1 MTDSGIQAAIS
12 GSFTVANAGL
22 DTLTTPDKVKRKTM
36 REPKWRQVGDDPDY
50 RFSLANERTF
60 LAWIR
65 TALAL
70 LAGGA
75 LLEQFST
82 KLGPHAIVVVLA
94 VTLGALAAVLSALA
108 YFRWR
113 ANEIAMRHGK
123 RLPGTFAISL
133 IAAGVLLVAATIT
146 VLVMIF

>member
-1 MTDSGIQAAIS
+1 
-12 GSFTVANAGL
+12 
-22 DTLTTPDKVKRKTM
+22 M
-36 REPKWRQVGDDPDY
+36 REPKGLQSGEDPDY

-70 LAGGA
+70 LAGGV

-82 KLGPHAIVVVLA
+82 TLGPHVVVVVLA
-94 VTLGALAAVLSALA
+94 VGLGLLAAILSALA

-113 ANEIAMRHGK
+113 ANEIAMRHKK

-133 IAAGVLLVAATIT
+133 VAAGVLVVAAVIAA
-146 VLVMIF
+146 LVVIF